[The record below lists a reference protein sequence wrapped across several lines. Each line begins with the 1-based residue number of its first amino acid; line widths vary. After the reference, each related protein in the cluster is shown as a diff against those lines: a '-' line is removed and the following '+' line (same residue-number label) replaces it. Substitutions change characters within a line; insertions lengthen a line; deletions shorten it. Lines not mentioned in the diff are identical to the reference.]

1 MTITA
6 RGAFLLAGVLLAC
19 AAAAPA
25 SAQTG
30 DSTVTDNARRFP
42 AVKGRS
48 LNGRSLALPADLDG
62 EVNLV
67 MVAFKRHQQEDVDTW
82 TPYLRPLAARRPG
95 FRVYEL
101 PTLSSGLGI
110 VRSFIDGGMRRG
122 IPDSAVRAATVT
134 LYIDKDPFK
143 AALEIPDEDRIQLLL
158 VERGGRIRWRA
169 AGRYTPEVFEQL
181 EAALGPEAPATDSMM
196 R

>member
-1 MTITA
+1 MIMTA
-6 RGAFLLAGVLLAC
+6 RVATLLAGALIAGG
-19 AAAAPA
+19 AAAPA
-25 SAQTG
+25 PAQTG
-30 DSTVTDNARRFP
+30 ESTVTDSSLRFP
-42 AVKGRS
+42 AVMGRS
-48 LNGRSLALPADLDG
+48 LTGRSMALPADLEGD
-62 EVNLV
+62 VNLV
-67 MVAFKRHQQEDVDTW
+67 VVAFKRHQQEDVDTW
-82 TPYLRPLAARRPG
+82 TPYLRPLAARRPAL
-95 FRVYEL
+95 RVYEL

-134 LYIDKDPFK
+134 LYIDKNPFK
-143 AALEIPDEDRIQLLL
+143 AALEIPDEDRVQLFL
-158 VERGGRIRWRA
+158 VERGGRIRWRG